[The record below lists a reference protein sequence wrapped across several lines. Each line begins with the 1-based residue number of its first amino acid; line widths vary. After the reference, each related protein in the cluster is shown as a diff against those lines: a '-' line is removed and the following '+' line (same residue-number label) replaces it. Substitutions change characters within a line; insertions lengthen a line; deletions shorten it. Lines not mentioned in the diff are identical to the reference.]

1 MKKVKLTFPP
11 TLFHSP
17 ENPPDMVC
25 SFGSRETD
33 GCNGDE
39 EEPLS
44 ICGEDSEGL
53 VYRQQGDKVRCNVN
67 GRWESVCDKT
77 IVDEPICVAHVCSE
91 DIITKGKKIIGSA
104 NNSTVEDMIMTK
116 EEVLANHCTS
126 LRAVDR
132 KNFEEGKASNFSPHY

>member
-1 MKKVKLTFPP
+1 
-11 TLFHSP
+11 
-17 ENPPDMVC
+17 MVC

-53 VYRQQGDKVRCNVN
+53 VYKQQGDKVRCNVN
-67 GRWESVCDKT
+67 GQWESVCDKT

-91 DIITKGKKIIGSA
+91 DIITKGQKIIGSA
-104 NNSTVEDMIMTK
+104 NNSTVEDLIVTK

-126 LRAVDR
+126 SGAED
-132 KNFEEGKASNFSPHY
+132 KTHFEEGNIFPNISYSHKLPQT